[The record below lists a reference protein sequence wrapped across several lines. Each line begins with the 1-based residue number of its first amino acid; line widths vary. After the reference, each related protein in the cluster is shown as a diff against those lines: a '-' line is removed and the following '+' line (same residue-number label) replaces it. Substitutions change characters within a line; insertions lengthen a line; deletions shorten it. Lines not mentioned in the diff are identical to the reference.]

1 MHSLGLGA
9 LVVSALLH
17 SNPSLGAPSPF
28 VIAPSAPSESF
39 AASSVRFSDAS
50 SVEGSE
56 ASSIE
61 AADAIPALK
70 RLAIPR
76 AAPVKLTVVSPSD
89 ARVHSGDAV
98 DPATHGFAKVEGAT
112 DRGVQIT
119 YRDID
124 LGQST
129 CATDPIERELRR
141 VWTATD
147 VAGNTGTSTQSIT
160 VMRRAASL
168 DVRPGICPN
177 EYKVGTGGSL
187 AVSLVGRPDFDV
199 RQIDTSTVELWT
211 SNCTDGPIVP
221 AQTKVEDNATPYM
234 LADSGCHTSKKD
246 GRADLALR
254 FTSQQL
260 AGDLHLK
267 SYPKNATIKLIV
279 TGRLT
284 NGATFLASD
293 SVLLK

>member
-17 SNPSLGAPSPF
+17 SNPSMGAPSPF
-28 VIAPSAPSESF
+28 VFAPSAPSESST
-39 AASSVRFSDAS
+39 ASSVRSSDAS
-50 SVEGSE
+50 SVEASE
-56 ASSIE
+56 AASVEASNSI
-61 AADAIPALK
+61 PVLK
-70 RLAIPR
+70 RLALPR
-76 AAPVKLTVVSPSD
+76 AAPVKLTVVPPAD
-89 ARVHSGDAV
+89 ARVQSGEAV
-98 DPATHGFAKVEGAT
+98 DPATHGFAKVEEAT

-147 VAGNTGTSTQSIT
+147 VADNTGTATQSIT

-168 DVRPGICPN
+168 DVRPGTCPN

-187 AVSLVGRPDFDV
+187 AVSLVGRADFDV
-199 RQIDTSTVELWT
+199 RQIDTSTLELWT
-211 SNCTDGPIVP
+211 SNCTDGPLVP
-221 AQTKVEDNATPYM
+221 AQTKIEDNATPYT
-234 LADSGCHTSKKD
+234 LADGGCHISKKD

-260 AGDLHLK
+260 ANDLHLK
-267 SYPKNATIKLIV
+267 SYPKNATVRLIV

-284 NGATFLASD
+284 NGATFLATD
-293 SVLLK
+293 SMVLK

>member
-17 SNPSLGAPSPF
+17 STPSMGAPSLF
-28 VIAPSAPSESF
+28 VSAPSAPSESF
-39 AASSVRFSDAS
+39 AASSVHSRDAS
-50 SVEGSE
+50 SV
-56 ASSIE
+56 E
-61 AADAIPALK
+61 AADAIPVLK

-76 AAPVKLTVVSPSD
+76 AAPVKLTVVPPAD
-89 ARVHSGDAV
+89 ARVHSGDPV
-98 DPATHGFAKVEGAT
+98 DPATHGFAKVEEAT

-168 DVRPGICPN
+168 DVRPGTCPN
-177 EYKVGTGGSL
+177 EYKVGAGGSL
-187 AVSLVGRPDFDV
+187 PVSLVGRADFDV
-199 RQIDTSTVELWT
+199 RQVDTSTLELWT

-221 AQTKVEDNATPYM
+221 VQTKVEDNATAYT
-234 LADSGCHTSKKD
+234 LADGGCHTAKKD

-260 AGDLHLK
+260 ANDLHLK
-267 SYPKNATIKLIV
+267 SYPKNATVKLIV
-279 TGRLT
+279 TGKLT
-284 NGATFLASD
+284 SGATFLATD
-293 SVLLK
+293 SMVLK